1 MVLKENLNQFSL
13 RIKELMRE
21 NGEMSRTD
29 LSHVAQCD
37 LHSIT
42 LWLNG
47 IYYPR
52 LHTLILLSN
61 YFHTTIDFLLGQTE
75 SDIFIRSDSP
85 ISFSSRLN
93 ELMHE
98 QKFSRYALA
107 KKLGTKTTTVSKWLN
122 QVNMP
127 ETINL
132 IKLSKIFDVSIEYL
146 VGLSTNEYI
155 GN

>member
-1 MVLKENLNQFSL
+1 MVIKENLNPFSL

-21 NGEMSRTD
+21 REMSPTD

-42 LWLNG
+42 LWLKG

-52 LHTLILLSN
+52 LNTLIFLSN
-61 YFHTTIDFLLGQTE
+61 FFHTTIDFLLGQTE

-85 ISFSSRLN
+85 VPFSTRLKK
-93 ELMHE
+93 LMYE
-98 QKFSRYALA
+98 QKYSRYSLA
-107 KKLGTKTTTVSKWLN
+107 KELGTKTTTVSNWLN
-122 QVNMP
+122 QVNLP

-132 IKLSKIFDVSIEYL
+132 TKLSKIFDVSLEYL
-146 VGLSTNEYI
+146 VGLSTKEYI
-155 GN
+155 EN